1 MRHRILISAVA
12 LLAVS
17 ILPARA
23 AREEDVLKLSLQE
36 CIQKTL
42 KNNLGLAAEI
52 LSPKIA
58 EADLAQANERFI
70 PTLAFSYSRQDNM
83 SASYSFLDAAG
94 AAVSTL
100 QNSYSSQLSQTLPT
114 GGSLSMSLDGGKSD
128 TTRQFQTINPRFS
141 STLRFNFSQPLLKD
155 FGWKISRR
163 NIILARNNRDAS
175 EYGLSET
182 MEEYVYRAKS
192 AYWSLVYTRENLD
205 VRRKSLILAQ
215 ELLEQNKAEVEA
227 GTLPPIEILTA
238 QADVSTREADIL
250 EAEAAVRNS
259 EDLLKTLINLQAE
272 NSQANLVHIEPTDSP
287 SVSKPQ
293 VSLDEALHEAY
304 ENRPDLQ
311 ATRVRLGSSEFNL
324 AYARNQLFPDLRLT
338 ASYWSPGISGTQ
350 ILYENGNALSGKIIG
365 VVPAGGDQ
373 AMKDAFAFKYKN
385 WSVGL
390 SLSLP
395 LGAIFSRAEVASA
408 NLELEQAR
416 LRLQNQEQQI
426 FLEIRTA
433 VRMVETNY
441 LRIQA
446 YRVARENAAKKLEAE
461 QEKLKVGLSTNYFI
475 LQYQRD
481 LATAMINELKS
492 IVDYNVS
499 LAALYRAQGRG
510 LEMERGSL
518 PEDNPGQTAF
528 EKRP

>member
-1 MRHRILISAVA
+1 MRTRILIPAVL
-12 LLAVS
+12 LLAVFPLAS
-17 ILPARA
+17 PPAQEADILR
-23 AREEDVLKLSLQE
+23 LSLQE

-58 EADLAQANERFI
+58 EADLAQANEKFI
-70 PTLAFSYSRQDNM
+70 PTMAFSYSQQDNI

-94 AAVSTL
+94 TAVSTL
-100 QNSYSSQLSQTLPT
+100 RGDYSSQLSQTLPT
-114 GGSLSMSLDGGKSD
+114 GGSLSMSLNGYKSD
-128 TTRQFQTINPRFS
+128 TTQQLQTINPRFS
-141 STLRFNFSQPLLKD
+141 STLRFNFSQPLLRD
-155 FGWKISRR
+155 FGWRIGRR
-163 NIILARNNRDAS
+163 ETILARNNRDIS
-175 EYGLSET
+175 EYNLSET

-192 AYWSLVYTRENLD
+192 AYWSLVYTRENLK
-205 VRRKSLILAQ
+205 VKQQSLKLAR

-227 GTLPPIEILTA
+227 GALPPIEILTA

-250 EAEAAVRNS
+250 EAEAAARNS

-272 NSQANLVHIEPTDSP
+272 NPRANILHIEPTDSP
-287 SVSKPQ
+287 SVSKLD
-293 VSLDEALHEAY
+293 VNLDEALHEAY

-311 ATRVRLGSSEFNL
+311 ATRVRLSSNQFNL
-324 AYARNQLFPDLRLT
+324 TIARNQLYPDLRFT
-338 ASYWSPGISGTQ
+338 ASLWSPGISGSQ
-350 ILYENGNALSGKIIG
+350 IVYENGNALSGKIIG
-365 VVPAGGDQ
+365 VIPAGGDQ
-373 AMKDAFAFKYKN
+373 AMKDALAFKYRN

-390 SLSLP
+390 SLSIP
-395 LGAIFSRAEVASA
+395 LGTIFSRAAVAVA
-408 NLELEQAR
+408 NLELEQAQ
-416 LRLQNQEQQI
+416 LRMKNQEQQI

-433 VRMVETNY
+433 VRTVETNY

-481 LATAMINELKS
+481 MANAMTMELKS

-510 LEMERGSL
+510 LELERGAL
-518 PEDNPGQTAF
+518 PEDNPGKAAF
-528 EKRP
+528 EK

>member
-1 MRHRILISAVA
+1 MRYRVLIPAVLLLTA
-12 LLAVS
+12 LTLAA
-17 ILPARA
+17 PAA
-23 AREEDVLKLSLQE
+23 QEEGLLKLSLQE

-52 LSPKIA
+52 LTPKIA
-58 EADLAQANERFI
+58 EASLAQANEKFI
-70 PTLAFSYSRQDNM
+70 PTLAFSYSRQDNTT
-83 SASYSFLDAAG
+83 ASYSFLDAAG

-100 QNSYSSQLSQTLPT
+100 QNSYSSQISQTLPT
-114 GGSLSMSLDGGKSD
+114 GGSLTFSLDGGKSD

-155 FGWKISRR
+155 FGWKVSRR
-163 NIILARNNRDAS
+163 DVILARNNRDIS
-175 EYGLSET
+175 EYNLGDT
-182 MEEYVYRAKS
+182 MEEYVYRAKA
-192 AYWSLVYTRENLD
+192 AYWTLVYTRENLK
-205 VRRKSLILAQ
+205 VRQQSLKLAQ

-250 EAEAAVRNS
+250 DAQAAVRNS

-272 NSQANLVHIEPTDSP
+272 NPQANLIHIEPTDSP
-287 SVSKPQ
+287 SVTKLD
-293 VSLDEALHEAY
+293 VNLDEALHEAY

-311 ATRVRLGSSEFNL
+311 ASRIGLSSSQFNL
-324 AYARNQLFPDLRLT
+324 SFARNQLYPDLRLT
-338 ASYWSPGISGTQ
+338 ASFWSPGISGTQ
-350 ILYENGNALSGKIIG
+350 ILYENNNALSGNIIG
-365 VVPAGGDQ
+365 TVPAGGDQ
-373 AMKDAFAFKYKN
+373 AMKDALDFKYKN

-390 SLSLP
+390 SLSVP
-395 LGAIFSRAEVASA
+395 LGSIFSRASVAAA
-408 NLELEQAR
+408 NLELERAQ
-416 LRLQNQEQQI
+416 LRLKNQEQQI

-433 VRMVETNY
+433 VRTVETNF

-481 LATAMINELKS
+481 LATAMTNELKS

-499 LAALYRAQGRG
+499 LAALYRAQGKG
-510 LEMERGSL
+510 LEMENGSL
-518 PEDNPGQTAF
+518 PEGDSGKITNPN
-528 EKRP
+528 